1 MALTLQAAVQR
12 PRSAFIRILGTAVST
27 TTASNPLAQVPTG
40 ALLTGG
46 SLTVKTA
53 FDAGRTAD
61 IGDVTDPDR
70 YTASPIA
77 LDATGRTAL
86 TLTGYV
92 HTATENLFLEL
103 AGGAPTVGEAI
114 LELTYVVEGAA
125 DAVQG

>member
-12 PRSAFIRILGTAVST
+12 PRSAFVRITGTSVST
-27 TTASNPLAQVPTG
+27 TTASNPLVQVPTG
-40 ALLTGG
+40 AILTGG
-46 SLTVKTA
+46 SLTVVTA

-61 IGDVTDPDR
+61 IGNAADPDK
-70 YTASPIA
+70 YTSSAIA
-77 LDATGRTAL
+77 LDAAARTAL

-103 AGGAPTVGEAI
+103 AGGAATVGEAI
-114 LELTYVVEGAA
+114 LELTYIVEGAA